1 MYEKFYG
8 FRENPFTITPD
19 SKFFF
24 PSQKHTRALD
34 GLVYTVSQRRGFAVI
49 TGEIGSGKTTI
60 CRALLNRLDNGT
72 KVVMI
77 TNSYLSPKEFLS
89 CILEDL
95 GIACAGKTKSGLL
108 LILRKFLLEQL
119 SLDFNVILIIDEAQ
133 NLSPRM
139 LEEIRMLSNLET
151 EKSKMLQIILSGQPG
166 LKDKLQL
173 KELTQLRQR
182 VCVQYHI
189 LPLDIVDTEKYIHHR
204 LRAASINANVRVEF
218 APEAIDEIYNCSRGI
233 PRTINMLC
241 NSALL
246 IGYVTDARRITSQLI
261 REAMEEFQ
269 DEVEIGRAAE
279 SLPSLL
285 LLASPTAGRGHEVS
299 EAISLSNFA
308 EQTST
313 PLVMQESIERKGEG
327 I

>member
-19 SKFFF
+19 SNFFF

-60 CRALLNRLDNGT
+60 CRALLNKLNDGT
-72 KVVMI
+72 KTVMI
-77 TNSYLSPKEFLS
+77 TNSYLSPKEFLC

-108 LILRKFLLEQL
+108 LRLKKFLLEQL
-119 SLDFNVILIIDEAQ
+119 SLDFNVVLIIDEAQ

-139 LEEIRMLSNLET
+139 LEEVRMLSNLET
-151 EKSKMLQIILSGQPG
+151 EKYKMIQIILSGQPG

-182 VCVQYHI
+182 VCVHYHI
-189 LPLDIVDTEKYIHHR
+189 LPLDITDTDKYIRHR
-204 LRAASINANVRVEF
+204 LKTASIGANINVEF
-218 APEAIDEIYNCSRGI
+218 TPDAIDEIYNYTGGI
-233 PRTINMLC
+233 PRMINTLA

-246 IGYVTDARRITSQLI
+246 IGYVMDARQITSPLI
-261 REAMEEFQ
+261 REAIEEFQ
-269 DEVEIGRAAE
+269 DEISIDKLGEPVSLLGFAKQENIPLPTRIAAE
-279 SLPSLL
+279 
-285 LLASPTAGRGHEVS
+285 REVHH
-299 EAISLSNFA
+299 I
-308 EQTST
+308 
-313 PLVMQESIERKGEG
+313 
-327 I
+327 

>member
-24 PSQKHTRALD
+24 PSHKHTRALD

-49 TGEIGSGKTTI
+49 TGEIGSGKTTV
-60 CRALLNRLDNGT
+60 CRALLNRLNSGT

-95 GIACAGKTKSGLL
+95 GIACSGKTKSGLL
-108 LILRKFLLEQL
+108 ILLKKYLTEQL
-119 SLDFNVILIIDEAQ
+119 SLDFNVVLIIDEAQ

-139 LEEIRMLSNLET
+139 LEEVRMLSNLET
-151 EKSKMLQIILSGQPG
+151 EKYKMIQIILSGQPG

-173 KELTQLRQR
+173 RELAQLSQR

-189 LPLDIVDTEKYIHHR
+189 LPLDILDTEKYIHHR
-204 LRAASINANVRVEF
+204 LKAASISADIKVAF
-218 APEAIDEIYNCSRGI
+218 APEAIDEIYSYTRGI
-233 PRTINMLC
+233 PRMINMLA

-246 IGYVTDARRITSQLI
+246 IGYVMDARLITSQLI
-261 REAMEEFQ
+261 REAIEEFQ
-269 DEVEIGRAAE
+269 DEVKIDRASE
-279 SLPSLL
+279 SISLL
-285 LLASPTAGRGHEVS
+285 GFAKQENIPLLMQRPTERGGRE
-299 EAISLSNFA
+299 I
-308 EQTST
+308 
-313 PLVMQESIERKGEG
+313 
-327 I
+327 